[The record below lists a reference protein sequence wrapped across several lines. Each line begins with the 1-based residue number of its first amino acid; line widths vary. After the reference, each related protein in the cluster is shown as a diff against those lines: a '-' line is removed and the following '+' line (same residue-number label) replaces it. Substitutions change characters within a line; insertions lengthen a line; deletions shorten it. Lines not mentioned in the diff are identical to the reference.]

1 MLIFFFKKNGWVKT
15 ELSRQTFEQRDSP
28 LSKINGGWDGW
39 GQEWAEAVW
48 GLRNVQMG

>member
-1 MLIFFFKKNGWVKT
+1 MPTFFFKKNGWVKT

-28 LSKINGGWDGW
+28 LSKKWRVGWLGW
-39 GQEWAEAVW
+39 LGAEAVW